1 MSTGSPPISVQLY
14 SVRDQAAKDFEG
26 VLRSSARSGSS
37 VSRLA
42 GFHDLTP
49 AQYPAILEESGL
61 VTSSAHLGDLAPD
74 ALNAML
80 DNLQEIGCDTAVC
93 AFMPA
98 ERFADLDAVKAS
110 AEALNNANEI
120 ARSRGVSLGY
130 HNHWWEFATNL
141 DGQTAWSALFE
152 AARPDGV
159 RRARHLLGDL
169 GRRRPAPGHR
179 RSRRSTVAAA
189 RQGRAV
195 RCAGEV
201 RWSPSGRAPSTFPP
215 SSRPRQR
222 RKWHIVELDRCATDM
237 FAALAD
243 SLRVSG
249 RLGLSRGRA

>member
-26 VLRSSARSGSS
+26 VLRRIGEIGF
-37 VSRLA
+37 VGVELA

-49 AQYPAILEESGL
+49 AQYKSVLEESGL

-110 AEALNNANEI
+110 ADALNKANEI

-141 DGQTAWSALFE
+141 DGRTAWSELFE
-152 AARPDGV
+152 RLDPTVFAELDIYWATLGGADPRQVIAD
-159 RRARHLLGDL
+159 LGDRL
-169 GRRRPAPGHR
+169 WLLHVKDGPCDAPESPMVAVGSGTLDIPAILT
-179 RSRRSTVAAA
+179 S
-189 RQGRAV
+189 
-195 RCAGEV
+195 
-201 RWSPSGRAPSTFPP
+201 APTA
-215 SSRPRQR
+215 
-222 RKWHIVELDRCATDM
+222 KWHIVELDRCATDM

-243 SLRVSG
+243 SLRYLVDS
-249 RLGLSRGRA
+249 GLSRGRA